1 MSLSKSEKKGLSAP
15 SWPAGP
21 GLPAPSPLKKVHPT
35 FFRALRSPEGIST
48 PKTPVDRPVFGG
60 QIPWGG
66 GAERDGGATPPR
78 DLVSQGRLL
87 ISGAGVAGLC
97 AAVELTERGV
107 PVAVSDAAPDPRLQ
121 PPVAAS
127 WLAGGMLAPW
137 CEGESAPEPVV
148 AMGER
153 ALEWWSRHVPVT
165 HGGTL
170 VVAPSRDRAELDR
183 FAAMTRNHR
192 WLNADE
198 IAALEPD
205 LAGRFTR
212 ALFFA
217 QEAHLD
223 PSTAL
228 LTLIAWLEN
237 AGVPLLWN
245 TPAAGAI
252 DCRGLAANLPDLR
265 PVRGEMIELATDEI
279 RLNRPV
285 RLLHPRTPIYIVPRE
300 PGRFM
305 VGATMVENDHAGAI
319 TLRAAVEL
327 MSAAFALHP
336 AFAESRLIR
345 SATGLRP
352 AFPDNIPAI
361 RRDGARIHI
370 NGMYRHG
377 YLCAPALAEALAA
390 ELTELA
396 HAG

>member
-1 MSLSKSEKKGLSAP
+1 MSPSRSEGRGLSAP
-15 SWPAGP
+15 SWPDGQF
-21 GLPAPSPLKKVHPT
+21 T
-35 FFRALRSPEGIST
+35 PEGISA
-48 PKTPVDRPVFGG
+48 PKTPQSHPVFGG

-66 GAERDGGATPPR
+66 VASRDGGATPPL
-78 DLVSQGRLL
+78 DLTAKDRIL

-97 AAVELTERGV
+97 AAVELTARGV
-107 PVAVSDAAPDPRLQ
+107 PVAVCDAAPDPHLT

-137 CEGESAPEPVV
+137 CEGETAPEPVV
-148 AMGER
+148 TMGEG
-153 ALEWWSRHVPVT
+153 ALDWWARHVPVT
-165 HGGTL
+165 RAGTL

-183 FAAMTRNHR
+183 FAARTRHHR

-198 IAALEPD
+198 IATLEPD

-212 ALFFA
+212 ALFFES
-217 QEAHLD
+217 EAHLD
-223 PSTAL
+223 PASAL
-228 LTLIAWLEN
+228 FALIARLED

-245 TPAAGAI
+245 TPGTGTI
-252 DCRGLAANLPDLR
+252 DCRGLAAGLPDLR
-265 PVRGEMIELATDEI
+265 PVRGEMIELASDEI
-279 RLNRPV
+279 RLSRPV

-305 VGATMVENDHAGAI
+305 VGATMVENAHSGAI

-327 MSAAFALHP
+327 MSAAFTLHP
-336 AFAESRLIR
+336 GFAESRLIR

-361 RRDGARIHI
+361 RQNGGRIHI

-377 YLCAPALAEALAA
+377 YLCAPALAMTLADQM
-390 ELTELA
+390 TEIA